1 MQSKIKKPSA
11 KAGGFSL
18 IEAMVATI
26 VIGISFA
33 GVYTM
38 AGYSSISLKNS
49 IDRQKMQLIANQILE
64 SVSSDYSNIDSY
76 NNMDFT
82 TCVAPTG
89 AETQT
94 YHQNR
99 YKWCRMLNDAVG
111 TSAVGDIR
119 NIKIVT
125 STTSKIV
132 TVTLQSRLKNSQI
145 VTKKVYDQF

>member
-1 MQSKIKKPSA
+1 MQLKTKER
-11 KAGGFSL
+11 GFSL
-18 IEAMVATI
+18 IEAMVATMI
-26 VIGISFA
+26 IAISFA

-38 AGYSSISLKNS
+38 AGYSSVSLKNS

-64 SVSSDYSNIDSY
+64 SISSDYTSVDNY

-89 AETQT
+89 AQTQT

-111 TSAVGDIR
+111 SPATGDTR
-119 NIKIVT
+119 KIAI
-125 STTSKIV
+125 TTSGTSKVV
-132 TVTLQSRLKNSQI
+132 TVTLQSRLKNAQI
-145 VTKKVYDQF
+145 VTKKIYD